1 MNKKT
6 SYIFKIKSAQKCP
19 TKHPFALLTE
29 LSKNVPSSFTKLK
42 NNIGVSSPGA
52 QKFIARPY
60 SSFSVAKIF
69 ATPPMPQRVLRG
81 QPI

>member
-42 NNIGVSSPGA
+42 NNIGEEY
-52 QKFIARPY
+52 IAFLAR
-60 SSFSVAKIF
+60 
-69 ATPPMPQRVLRG
+69 
-81 QPI
+81 